1 MAGPT
6 LDELLNAPES
16 QVRAVLRALCSDE
29 RVQRRAL
36 NHFDALLKGG
46 GQKRKAAGELL
57 LCVQCDQPFIEEENN
72 TQACWYHWGEFS
84 LTRDGVNNVLMTI
97 CVRRV
102 GG

>member
-6 LDELLNAPES
+6 LDELFNAPES

-36 NHFDALLKGG
+36 NHFDALLKGPIEVTVTA

-57 LCVQCDQPFIEEENN
+57 ICVQCDQPFIEEENN
-72 TQACWYHWGEFS
+72 KQACWYHWEGE
-84 LTRDGVNNVLMTI
+84 
-97 CVRRV
+97 
-102 GG
+102 